1 MGPGESGVATADILA
16 EHLDKKIRLFIF
28 DKSTLSQSENF
39 LRALKF
45 NNVEV
50 SPVPASYIS
59 AIQQLYLLLKKDDD
73 LILVNPP
80 LTVINGKTKIKKD
93 ITEYF
98 SELKRL
104 VNQKSK
110 SDSIELL
117 SKCVPIFPEANMLQ
131 IREKLIL
138 SLAEFGITGAFILKQ
153 QESLIGLS
161 QAAQKEKKAELMAE
175 RFNEIRTYLIEH
187 FSTNPDDA
195 IKNIRVKMDE
205 KELTRKKKES
215 QKWMNQAEEY
225 KKTKNYE
232 EAINCYKKAIDA
244 YPKDPAAYMESGKTY
259 VRIQKYSRALER
271 FKQASEISEDLP
283 TPNQEI
289 GNLRITQAREMIA
302 KGANPENP
310 QVKELLRDAI
320 DNFQTAF
327 SKASQLKPL
336 DPYKDTAPD
345 KEATAKI
352 ASDIFRLNLNA
363 DFGHGNDIVK
373 KLSGLAN
380 ESLKNSTGIDPEQL
394 HPSQTISLGLG
405 ALDRGDYEEAEK
417 LLFMAAKNRDY
428 FSDATHEINY
438 LGTRVRR
445 EKGED
450 EAIKLYNR
458 LLTLNPPNKAAVYFN
473 LSVAWNRKKQNA
485 NATAAIV
492 KAIYIDPTLPLDNS
506 FYQSPEIFEVLKN
519 IIHAINEI
527 EKNSSNI
534 TVPAETKIY
543 YEIVEK
549 FEELIHVNKGEAF
562 KYLYQIVNSTPG
574 FFKNSR
580 TYVNTHLTNLM
591 GLAYS
596 KFSAIQRP
604 DAQKFAK
611 FLFAAINYGKK
622 LSIPQN
628 SVTCGNLLSQVME
641 ILYTSADQAEAAY
654 FLSQAIIIDPDF
666 MKKPDFYASSTFVNL
681 AKEIHKKLSSV
692 KVEKLVI
699 SGETA

>member
-1 MGPGESGVATADILA
+1 MGPGESGVATADILE

-80 LTVINGKTKIKKD
+80 LTVVNGKTKIKKD

-104 VNQKSK
+104 VHQKSK

-131 IREKLIL
+131 IREKLLL

-175 RFNEIRTYLIEH
+175 RFNEIRTYLIDH

-195 IKNIRVKMDE
+195 IKNIRLKMDE

-215 QKWMNQAEEY
+215 QKWMSQAEEY

-320 DNFQTAF
+320 DN
-327 SKASQLKPL
+327 
-336 DPYKDTAPD
+336 
-345 KEATAKI
+345 
-352 ASDIFRLNLNA
+352 
-363 DFGHGNDIVK
+363 
-373 KLSGLAN
+373 
-380 ESLKNSTGIDPEQL
+380 
-394 HPSQTISLGLG
+394 
-405 ALDRGDYEEAEK
+405 
-417 LLFMAAKNRDY
+417 
-428 FSDATHEINY
+428 
-438 LGTRVRR
+438 
-445 EKGED
+445 
-450 EAIKLYNR
+450 
-458 LLTLNPPNKAAVYFN
+458 
-473 LSVAWNRKKQNA
+473 
-485 NATAAIV
+485 
-492 KAIYIDPTLPLDNS
+492 
-506 FYQSPEIFEVLKN
+506 
-519 IIHAINEI
+519 
-527 EKNSSNI
+527 
-534 TVPAETKIY
+534 
-543 YEIVEK
+543 
-549 FEELIHVNKGEAF
+549 
-562 KYLYQIVNSTPG
+562 
-574 FFKNSR
+574 
-580 TYVNTHLTNLM
+580 
-591 GLAYS
+591 
-596 KFSAIQRP
+596 
-604 DAQKFAK
+604 
-611 FLFAAINYGKK
+611 
-622 LSIPQN
+622 
-628 SVTCGNLLSQVME
+628 
-641 ILYTSADQAEAAY
+641 
-654 FLSQAIIIDPDF
+654 
-666 MKKPDFYASSTFVNL
+666 
-681 AKEIHKKLSSV
+681 
-692 KVEKLVI
+692 
-699 SGETA
+699 